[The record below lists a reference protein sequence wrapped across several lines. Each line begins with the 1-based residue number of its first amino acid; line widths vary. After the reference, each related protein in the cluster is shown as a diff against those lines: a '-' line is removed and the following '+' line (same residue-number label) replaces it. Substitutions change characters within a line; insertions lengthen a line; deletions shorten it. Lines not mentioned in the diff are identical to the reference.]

1 MNTTVLLVTYSRN
14 ATRDSCKN
22 IKWRRER
29 EREGGRGRE
38 SDIHIKLAAHIR
50 GGTAVGCTAVPS

>member
-1 MNTTVLLVTYSRN
+1 MIPARTS
-14 ATRDSCKN
+14 SGGE
-22 IKWRRER
+22 RER
-29 EREGGRGRE
+29 EREGGGRGRGRE